1 MRRKIDK
8 AVIWDLDGVIA
19 DTAPFHFQAWRE
31 VVESRGRGYTEKDFQ
46 HGFGLRNDDILR
58 YLFGDLTSEEIET
71 LSKKKEDIFRARI
84 KDNIKALPGVLRL
97 LEILRKEGFG
107 IALVSSAPIENIEL
121 VLSSLDVG
129 KYFDCI
135 ISADDVTKGKPDPQG
150 FLLAAKRLG
159 MEPNQCL
166 VIEDATAGVQAAK
179 AAGMKCIAV
188 TNMHPQEALAKSD
201 LVTDNL
207 EKISNEGIHR
217 LLCAI

>member
-1 MRRKIDK
+1 MREKIAK

-19 DTAPFHFQAWRE
+19 DTAPFHFAAWRE
-31 VVESRGRGYTEKDFQ
+31 LVESRGRGYTEKDFQ

-71 LSKKKEDIFRARI
+71 LSKKKEDIFHSKI
-84 KDNIKALPGVLRL
+84 KDNIKPLPGVLRL

-121 VLSSLDVG
+121 ILSSLDIG
-129 KYFDCI
+129 KYFACI
-135 ISADDVTKGKPDPQG
+135 VSANDVTKGKPDPQG
-150 FLLAAKRLG
+150 FLLAAERLG
-159 MEPNQCL
+159 IEPSHCL
-166 VIEDATAGVQAAK
+166 VIEDATAGVKAAK

-188 TNMHPQEALAKSD
+188 TNTHPQEALAKSD

-207 EKISNEGIHR
+207 EKISSKDLQ
-217 LLCAI
+217 LLLFN